1 LRRLIKNGNYF
12 KMIKLNRLKLVILPK
27 GEADSKERYGYDIP
41 FHSGLNIIAGQNSRG
56 KSTIGSSIYYALGME
71 ELLEL
76 GAQNEKAL
84 GKALK
89 KEFETVDLDTGNIIP
104 HRVLKS
110 RILLEVENDR
120 GEVATIV
127 RWINSNEF
135 DSKGNDVGTKKAQ
148 VFYSSIANLSSETRS
163 NPLFIRNNNNN
174 TDDYGF
180 YHWLADFIGLDL
192 PEVINKKG
200 RSPLYLQAIFS
211 ALFIEQTK
219 GWSEFLATMP
229 FFGITRP
236 KEKVIEF
243 LLNLRELSISTKR
256 DDIEREE
263 FRITKKWDQT
273 VNRLSDLASEV
284 NGYIRELPE
293 KITSE
298 HDSLKLVALIVRNEE
313 DPRESTIGARLEKLE
328 TELATLML
336 SPVKKVGENKEHIRA
351 RLEELYN
358 TQVQFMSQYE
368 DFDIGLNLQK
378 SQYENISKHL
388 STVSKELTAQKGIK
402 NVIEESLIIT
412 NVYDKCPTCQQTV
425 SDDLMKAEGVT
436 IEKYTLDQNISYLT
450 GQQSMI
456 KSSIN
461 SLRAI
466 IDEKEL
472 MRKYYLNKQRQLEEE
487 IKIILKEL
495 IDDDRDYSDAD
506 SLKRVRLEKEVNDLK
521 YIVER
526 FNRYLFGLNELAG
539 EYHNLLL
546 EKDKLENSVAEDK
559 VILSNFEKI
568 FKTDYLFPF
577 GYDSN
582 QAYNIFIQLEEPFK
596 YFPVF
601 KFNAESELPQSIKTN
616 SSASD
621 FVRTLW
627 SYTLSLL
634 VVGKNHPGLIM
645 LDEPGQHSIRS
656 QNLQTLFET
665 AARIKNR
672 QIIIFTSIQKVLI
685 TENDKPIDK
694 LDVDELLLR
703 LKLNEDYHMYR
714 IPDSGK
720 SIIRLSNK

>member
-1 LRRLIKNGNYF
+1 
-12 KMIKLNRLKLVILPK
+12 MIKLKRLRLIILPV
-27 GEADSKERYGYDIP
+27 GSVDSKEKYGYDIP

-76 GAQNEKAL
+76 GALNERAL

-89 KEFETVDLDTGNIIP
+89 KEFEVTDPLSGEITTL
-104 HRVLKS
+104 RVLKS

-120 GEVATIV
+120 GEVVTIS
-127 RWINSNEF
+127 RLINSSEF
-135 DSKGNDVGTKKAQ
+135 DAKGNDLKTKKAQ
-148 VFYSSIANLSSETRS
+148 VFYSSIADLSRETKS
-163 NPLFIRNNNNN
+163 SPLFIRNNNNN

-229 FFGITRP
+229 FFGITRA

-243 LLNLRELSISTKR
+243 LLNLKELSISTQR

-263 FRITKKWDQT
+263 LRISKKWDQT

-298 HDSLKLVALIVRNEE
+298 QDALKLVALIVRNEE
-313 DPRESTIGARLEKLE
+313 EPKESTIGSLLEKLE
-328 TELATLML
+328 TELKILML

-351 RLEELYN
+351 RLEELYDS
-358 TQVQFMSQYE
+358 QIQFMSKYE
-368 DFDIGLNLQK
+368 DFDISLNLQK

-402 NVIEESLIIT
+402 NVIEESILIT

-461 SLRAI
+461 SLRVI

-521 YIVER
+521 YIGER
-526 FNRYLFGLNELAG
+526 FKRYLFGLKEVAEEYQKLLAK
-539 EYHNLLL
+539 
-546 EKDKLENSVAEDK
+546 KDKLESSVAEDK
-559 VILSNFEKI
+559 IILSNFEKI
-568 FKTDYLFPF
+568 FKKDYLFPF

-582 QAYNIFIQLEEPFK
+582 QSHNIFIQLEEPFK

-601 KFNAESELPQSIKTN
+601 KFSAESELPQSIKTN

-627 SYTLSLL
+627 SYSLSLL
-634 VVGKNHPGLIM
+634 VAGKNHPGLIM

-665 AARIKNR
+665 SASIKDR
-672 QIIIFTSIQKVLI
+672 QVIIFTSIQKVLI

-694 LDVDELLLR
+694 LDVDALLLN
-703 LKLNEDYHMYR
+703 LKVNEDYHMYR
-714 IPDSGK
+714 LPDTGK
-720 SIIRLSNK
+720 SIVRLLSR